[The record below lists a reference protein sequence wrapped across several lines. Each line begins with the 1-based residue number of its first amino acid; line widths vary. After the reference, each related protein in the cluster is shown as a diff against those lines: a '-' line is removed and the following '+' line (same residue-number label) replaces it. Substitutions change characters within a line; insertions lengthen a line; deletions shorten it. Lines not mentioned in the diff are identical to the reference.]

1 MNQPTR
7 RRVYAPPEP
16 EEIEEAAA
24 LLRQRMDRDRDFED
38 GFSKLLKSIAK
49 AYAHNLTR
57 SEQTG
62 ELDNDPK
69 SA

>member
-1 MNQPTR
+1 MEQPTR
-7 RRVYAPPEP
+7 RRVYSPPEP

-24 LLRQRMDRDRDFED
+24 LLRQRMDRDNEFED
-38 GFSKLLKSIAK
+38 GFGNLLKSIAK

-57 SEQTG
+57 SEQAG
-62 ELDNDPK
+62 ELDNGSK